1 MKSVIILLLSCV
13 TLCSFAQTNLTAPAS
28 QARSIVIPP
37 ARQFLTL
44 DEIEKRLKAI
54 EAIYMANE
62 FEAFDITCP
71 NPTAGASNIRTMRHY
86 SMGADS
92 VQICRLW
99 INDVPV
105 LPLTLSTTG
114 TGAATFTP
122 STGVLNVPTPSASGT
137 VTSVGV
143 TSSNLTV
150 SGSPVTSSGNISV
163 SLPNVVTA
171 GTYEFLTVDATGRVT
186 AGYNSSTSEV
196 TKSLNTAYQAS
207 NTSRTYDLT
216 FSVST
221 VIGAGLIS
229 TSNGN
234 IDIQISANGSTGW
247 TSRGIVVNG
256 NSGVLAAQNTQGVQI
271 LALDIPAGYYY
282 RILATTVSGTVNSTT
297 PVKGFETLRR

>member
-1 MKSVIILLLSCV
+1 MVCIKSIIKYMKKFILPVSILVFASIATAFVLSGDKNDSDLSKSDIKTLKEMAGLTEADLL
-13 TLCSFAQTNLTAPAS
+13 A
-28 QARSIVIPP
+28 
-37 ARQFLTL
+37 
-44 DEIEKRLKAI
+44 
-54 EAIYMANE
+54 
-62 FEAFDITCP
+62 ITCP
-71 NPTAGASNIRTMRHY
+71 NPGSGVSQIRTVRHY

-92 VQICRLW
+92 VQVCRFW

-105 LPLTLSTTG
+105 LPLTLTTTG

-137 VTSVGV
+137 GTVTSIGV

-163 SLPNVVTA
+163 SLPNVVTP

-186 AGYNSSTSEV
+186 AGYNSSTSSV
-196 TKSLNTAYQAS
+196 SKALNTAFQAS

-229 TSNGN
+229 TSNGT

-256 NSGVLAAQNTQGVQI
+256 NSGVLAAQNTQGVQ
-271 LALDIPAGYYY
+271 LVALDIPAGYYY

-297 PVKGFETLRR
+297 PVSGFETLRR